1 MYIVIFRAR
10 IGHLDARYTELA
22 QRLRHKAMSVYH
34 CQKFESFCENNQEIA
49 LSYWLSLEDI
59 QAWKN
64 DPEHQYAQQLG
75 REQFYLDFSTE
86 ICQQL

>member
-1 MYIVIFRAR
+1 MYIVIFRAT
-10 IGHLDARYTELA
+10 IAHLDANYSQMA
-22 QRLRHKAMSVYH
+22 QNLRAKAMRDYR

-64 DPEHQYAQQLG
+64 DPEHQRAQQLG
-75 REQFYLDFSTE
+75 REQFYQSFSTE
-86 ICQQL
+86 ICQSL